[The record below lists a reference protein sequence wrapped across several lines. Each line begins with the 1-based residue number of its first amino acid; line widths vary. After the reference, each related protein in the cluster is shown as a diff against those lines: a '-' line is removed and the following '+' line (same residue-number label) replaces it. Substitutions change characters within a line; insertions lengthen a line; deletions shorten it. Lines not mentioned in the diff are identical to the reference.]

1 METIWA
7 PWRVGYILG
16 EDKPAQPAKPAG
28 CIFCEKPHAGDD
40 RAHLIVAKSVF
51 CFVIL
56 NLYPYNNGHLM
67 VVPYRHVAQL
77 EELEDSEA
85 AELMLVA
92 RRTAAVLKNQLN
104 CEGLNVGMNVGAVA
118 GAGIDAHLHLHLVPR
133 WAGDTN
139 FMPVLAH
146 TKVIPQA
153 LSAMADLLSAPLQE
167 ALKDLR
173 KD

>member
-16 EDKPAQPAKPAG
+16 EDEAAKPAKSSG
-28 CIFCEKPHAGDD
+28 CIFCDKPQAEDD
-40 RAHLIVAKSVF
+40 KSHLIVARAPR
-51 CFVIL
+51 CFVIM

-77 EELEDSEA
+77 EELNDQEA
-85 AELMLVA
+85 GELMLVA
-92 RRTAAVLKNQLN
+92 RRTAVVLRNQLN
-104 CEGLNVGMNVGAVA
+104 CEGLNIGMNVGAVA

-139 FMPVLAH
+139 FMPVLAD

-153 LSAMADLLSAPLQE
+153 LEAMVDLLSEPLQA
-167 ALKDLR
+167 ALKEL
-173 KD
+173 

>member
-16 EDKPAQPAKPAG
+16 EDKPEKING
-28 CIFCEKPHAGDD
+28 CIFCEKPSAGDD
-40 RAHLIVAKSVF
+40 AAHLIVAKSTF

-77 EELEDSEA
+77 EELSDEEA

-104 CEGLNVGMNVGAVA
+104 CEGINLGMNVGAVA

-139 FMPVLAH
+139 FMPVLAD
-146 TKVIPQA
+146 TKIIPQA
-153 LSAMADLLSAPLQE
+153 LGAMAGLLSAPLQA
-167 ALKDLR
+167 ALADLR

>member
-16 EDKPAQPAKPAG
+16 EEEAAKPAASTG
-28 CIFCEKPHAGDD
+28 CIFCDKPHAGDD
-40 RAHLIVAKSVF
+40 KAHLMVARAPR

-77 EELEDSEA
+77 EELADDEA

-104 CEGLNVGMNVGAVA
+104 CEGINLGMNVGAVA

-139 FMPVLAH
+139 FMPVLAN

-153 LSAMADLLSAPLQE
+153 LAAMVDLLSAPLQE
-167 ALKDLR
+167 ALADLQKD
-173 KD
+173 

>member
-16 EDKPAQPAKPAG
+16 EGEKPTKSSG
-28 CIFCEKPHAGDD
+28 CIFCDKPHAGDD
-40 RAHLIVAKSVF
+40 KTQLIVARAPRS
-51 CFVIL
+51 FVIL
-56 NLYPYNNGHLM
+56 NVYPYNNGHLM

-77 EELEDSEA
+77 EELSDEEA
-85 AELMLVA
+85 GELMMVA
-92 RRTAAVLKNQLN
+92 RRTAALLKNQLN
-104 CEGLNVGMNVGAVA
+104 CEGINLGMNVGAVA

-139 FMPVLAH
+139 FMPVIAD

-153 LSAMADLLSAPLQE
+153 LSAMIDQLSAPLQTAIDE
-167 ALKDLR
+167 LQKD
-173 KD
+173 